1 MTPHAFFP
9 GIDLIIFATI
19 VLMIFKNR
27 IKPTFKFWIYCIGI
41 SFASKVVAALLLMGT
56 VSAFALQVDQSFYYL
71 RFPIWLALS
80 IIGVRLFTQ
89 KILQSLQTNKTGLDA

>member
-1 MTPHAFFP
+1 MTLHAFLP

-41 SFASKVVAALLLMGT
+41 AYIFKLFTAALMMTVFSLL
-56 VSAFALQVDQSFYYL
+56 SNPVDEIYHYL
-71 RFPIWLALS
+71 RFPIWLLLS
-80 IIGVRLFTQ
+80 GYAIHLFTQ
-89 KILQSLQTNKTGLDA
+89 NILKRLHSVN